1 MYFEIGRRGAILII
15 GSFLTACVSVRV
27 ESLTDQVYPP
37 HDGTVPIQSLSVE
50 PARPHIDLA
59 MITVSSANAGE
70 DTLRQK
76 IADRARR
83 LGADAV
89 VFGPIGVLV
98 TMLPSP
104 YYEPGLFGPSG
115 AAFGLYGYGW
125 YTPYASNPYL
135 LTQGAVDQPRL
146 DTFLSGVAIRYVPH
160 TDHEPTP

>member
-1 MYFEIGRRGAILII
+1 MDFKAGIRWSILII
-15 GSFLTACVSVRV
+15 GSLLTACVSVRV

-37 HDGTVPIQSLSVE
+37 RDETDSIQSLSVE

-59 MITVSSANAGE
+59 MITVSSANVGV

-76 IADRARR
+76 LADRARK

-89 VFGPIGVLV
+89 VFGPIGMLA

-104 YYEPGLFGPSG
+104 YYEPGLLGPSG

-125 YTPYASNPYL
+125 YTPYAWNPYL
-135 LTQGAVDQPRL
+135 LTQGAMDQPRL
-146 DTFLSGVAIRYVPH
+146 DTFLSGVAIRYVQQ
-160 TDHEPTP
+160 TDYELTP

>member
-1 MYFEIGRRGAILII
+1 MEFKAGIRWSILLI
-15 GSFLTACVSVRV
+15 GSLLTACVSVRV

-37 HDGTVPIQSLSVE
+37 RDETASIQSLSVE

-59 MITVSSANAGE
+59 MITVSSANAGI

-76 IADRARR
+76 IADRARK

-89 VFGPIGVLV
+89 IFGPIGVLA

-135 LTQGAVDQPRL
+135 FTQGAVDQPRL
-146 DTFLSGVAIRYVPH
+146 DLFLSGVAIRYVQH
-160 TDHEPTP
+160 TGYELTP